1 MAHSILVTGATGFVG
16 SHVLEELIQ
25 IGHKD
30 LHIIAACRDRR
41 KLIAEFHGEVREGD
55 LRDPDYIDRVLAGA
69 DIVIHCAA
77 WTSLYGKRRE
87 SEELFLKPSLQL
99 FDKALEWKVKR
110 FVFISTTSAS
120 SPRYSANAD
129 NPGIPRHYWPH
140 LNNVIRME
148 NTMRENLHRGMSMV
162 TLRLGLF
169 AGERYGLGLLP
180 ILLPRLQTRLVPWIA
195 GGKTGLPIISGKDI
209 GQAAVRA
216 AVAPGLASYE
226 AFNIVG
232 PEVPSTREVLNYI
245 SENFGYPKP
254 LFSVPFPAAYSFAW
268 LMEKLDKV
276 LPWEPLVTRSI
287 VHLLEETHAT
297 NDKARERLGYVP
309 EIHWKEAVHSQIEAM
324 RRNEFKGMKLH
335 RPYKPISLDKFEEK
349 K

>member
-87 SEELFLKPSLQL
+87 SEELFLKPSLHL

-148 NTMRENLHRGMSMV
+148 NTMRDNLHRGMSMV

-232 PEVPSTREVLNYI
+232 PEVPSAREVINYI
-245 SENFGYPKP
+245 SDNFGYPKP

-276 LPWEPLVTRSI
+276 VPWEPLVTRSI

-335 RPYKPISLDKFEEK
+335 RPYKPISMDKTE
-349 K
+349 

>member
-41 KLIAEFHGEVREGD
+41 KLITAFHGEVREGD
-55 LRDPDYIDRVLAGA
+55 LRDPEYLDRVLAGA

-148 NTMRENLHRGMSMV
+148 NTMRDNLHRGMSMV

-169 AGERYGLGLLP
+169 AGERYALGLLP
-180 ILLPRLQTRLVPWIA
+180 ILLPRLQTRLLPWIA

-276 LPWEPLVTRSI
+276 VPWEPLVTRSI

-335 RPYKPISLDKFEEK
+335 RPYKPISMDKTE
-349 K
+349 

>member
-1 MAHSILVTGATGFVG
+1 
-16 SHVLEELIQ
+16 LIT
-25 IGHKD
+25 
-30 LHIIAACRDRR
+30 
-41 KLIAEFHGEVREGD
+41 EFDGEVRQGD
-55 LRDPDYIDRVLAGA
+55 LRDPDYVDRVLAGA

-77 WTSLYGKRRE
+77 WTSLWGKRRE
-87 SEELFLKPSLQL
+87 SEALFLKPSLQL

-129 NPGIPRHYWPH
+129 NPGIPRRYWPH
-140 LNNVIRME
+140 LNNVISIE

-169 AGERYGLGLLP
+169 AGERYGIGLLP

-209 GQAAVRA
+209 GQAAMRA
-216 AVAPGLASYE
+216 ALAPNLASYE

-232 PEVPSTREVLNYI
+232 PEIPSTREVINYI
-245 SENFGYPKP
+245 SEHFGYPKP

-268 LMEKLDKV
+268 LMEKLDRLV
-276 LPWEPLVTRSI
+276 PWEPLVTRSI
-287 VHLLEETHAT
+287 VHLLEETDAT
-297 NDKARERLGYVP
+297 NDKARERLGYAP

-324 RRNEFKGMKLH
+324 QRNQFKGMKMH
-335 RPYKPISLDKFEEK
+335 RPYKPISVDKSE
-349 K
+349 